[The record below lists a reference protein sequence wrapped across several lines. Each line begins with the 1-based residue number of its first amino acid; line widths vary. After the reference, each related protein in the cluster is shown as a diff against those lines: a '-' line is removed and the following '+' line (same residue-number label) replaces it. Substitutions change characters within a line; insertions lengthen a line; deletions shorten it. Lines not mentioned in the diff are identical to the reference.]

1 MFLYKFSVTWS
12 LVSNLSVSL
21 QVQYDLEFSE
31 NLSVSLQV
39 QCDLEFSEQLECF
52 STSSV

>member
-1 MFLYKFSVTWS
+1 MS
-12 LVSNLSVSL
+12 
-21 QVQYDLEFSE
+21 

-52 STSSV
+52 SKVQCDLEFSEQLECFSTSSV